1 MTTTIDHWAD
11 RVDGGDWD
19 RITEELNEYGGALL
33 PRLLTSEEAV
43 RIAGLYEQDEHF
55 RSTVN
60 MGRHRFGEGEYRYF
74 ARPFPEPIEQ
84 LKQALYPHLLPIA
97 RDWWD
102 KLGRPAP
109 WPDTL
114 DAWLAM
120 CHAAGQ
126 TKSTPIL
133 LKYGG
138 EGLERAPPRPV
149 RRPRVSAAGRD
160 QPERPGGRPHR
171 GRVPAAGAAP
181 PVPVARDRDP
191 HPPRSRPG
199 LHHPGPARGVQAR
212 MVRRPRPPRCV
223 GDPLRPPV
231 HPGAGVPR
239 RRLSRRAPAHRRPD
253 KEPP

>member
-1 MTTTIDHWAD
+1 MTTAIDHWAD
-11 RVDGGDWD
+11 SVDSGDWD

-33 PRLLTSEEAV
+33 PRLLTPEEAA

-97 RDWWD
+97 RD
-102 KLGRPAP
+102 
-109 WPDTL
+109 
-114 DAWLAM
+114 
-120 CHAAGQ
+120 
-126 TKSTPIL
+126 
-133 LKYGG
+133 
-138 EGLERAPPRPV
+138 
-149 RRPRVSAAGRD
+149 
-160 QPERPGGRPHR
+160 
-171 GRVPAAGAAP
+171 
-181 PVPVARDRDP
+181 RDP

-212 MVRRPRPPRCV
+212 MVRRPRPPRRV
-223 GDPLRPPV
+223 GDPLRLPV

-239 RRLSRRAPAHRRPD
+239 RRLSRCAPARPGTMLS
-253 KEPP
+253 P